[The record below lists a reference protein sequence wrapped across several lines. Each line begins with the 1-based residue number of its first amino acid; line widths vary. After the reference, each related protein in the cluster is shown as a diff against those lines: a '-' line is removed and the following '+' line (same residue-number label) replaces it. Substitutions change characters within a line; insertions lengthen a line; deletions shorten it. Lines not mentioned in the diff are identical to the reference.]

1 MKILNLGDV
10 SRRNWESAVSDPM
23 KLIDYLN
30 KIMIIIGKMMN
41 KGMILLNLNFKNTV
55 FRLKMFSEIAQ
66 GSVATYHPNKY
77 SKHQY
82 ELHRAFKTEKINQL
96 TKSISTYEKNV
107 PIYYDPTVYLTS
119 RPDSFINHVPMSKT
133 DRSDCW
139 NQFTG
144 GRLFDL
150 QKTVHRISPP
160 WVEAISVGAR
170 ETAKLIYKSMRL
182 TGRITK
188 ITVPEVYS
196 QSSKL
201 GTELI
206 GTIVIRHTMT
216 DPSGKVS
223 NQNVNS
229 R

>member
-1 MKILNLGDV
+1 
-10 SRRNWESAVSDPM
+10 
-23 KLIDYLN
+23 
-30 KIMIIIGKMMN
+30 MITIGKMMN
-41 KGMILLNLNFKNTV
+41 KGIFSAFQFSTRVNSRANWSGLPDGQNLTSTV
-55 FRLKMFSEIAQ
+55 KSKLQFTFRLKMFSEIAQ

-107 PIYYDPTVYLTS
+107 PIYYDPTVYLAS
-119 RPDSFINHVPMSKT
+119 RPDSFINHVPMSRT

-170 ETAKLIYKSMRL
+170 ETAKLIYKSMKL

>member
-41 KGMILLNLNFKNTV
+41 KGMILFNSNFKNTIL
-55 FRLKMFSEIAQ
+55 RLKMFSEIAQ